1 MIVHRDVDGVDDL
14 RRAIQSYERA
24 VHRRR
29 ALVAHRA
36 AVSPPRPSRRPRP
49 RWLEL
54 VRPAVVVGLGLLVAI
69 GLVTLRERGA
79 TVDNPDGNPSVGQP
93 RSGVGR
99 VVLDPGHGGQD
110 PGARSAG
117 LKEAAL
123 VLDVA
128 RRLETRL
135 TRETHIEVV
144 LTRRDDVYVS
154 LRARIELA
162 NRVEADLFLSIHANA
177 SRDRLVGGIATY
189 HLKGPAT
196 RFGQAAARE
205 TPTARSAP
213 DSLPRPVRSMARNNP
228 RDGSRDLAE
237 LVQRNLIGG
246 IRELY
251 PEARDL
257 GVKQERFEVL
267 IGANMPSVLTEVS
280 FLTNRE
286 EAALLATD
294 AYLDR
299 ISDALF
305 LSILEHQSGVTSSP
319 GFAAND

>member
-1 MIVHRDVDGVDDL
+1 MTVHWDVDGADDL
-14 RRAIQSYERA
+14 RRAIQSYEQA

-29 ALVAHRA
+29 ALMAQRA
-36 AVSPPRPSRRPRP
+36 AASPERPFRRPR
-49 RWLEL
+49 RSEL
-54 VRPAVVVGLGLLVAI
+54 VRPVIVAGLLLVVAI
-69 GLVTLRERGA
+69 GFVALRERGA
-79 TVDNPDGNPSVGQP
+79 TVDRPDGSPSASQLQP
-93 RSGVGR
+93 GAGR
-99 VVLDPGHGGQD
+99 VVLDPGHGGHD
-110 PGARSAG
+110 PGARAAG

-128 RRLETRL
+128 TRLETRL
-135 TRETHIEVV
+135 TRETRIEVV
-144 LTRRDDVYVS
+144 LTRRDDVYVP

-162 NRVEADLFLSIHANA
+162 NQVGADMFLSIHANA

-189 HLKGPAT
+189 HLKGAAT
-196 RFGQAAARE
+196 RIGHAAVRE
-205 TPTARSAP
+205 TPAARSDT
-213 DSLPRPVRSMARNNP
+213 DSLPHPVRSMAGKDT

-246 IRELY
+246 IRELHGQ
-251 PEARDL
+251 ARDL
-257 GVKQERFEVL
+257 GVKRERFEVL

-305 LSILEHQSGVTSSP
+305 LSILEYQSRLTSP
-319 GFAAND
+319 PDFATNN